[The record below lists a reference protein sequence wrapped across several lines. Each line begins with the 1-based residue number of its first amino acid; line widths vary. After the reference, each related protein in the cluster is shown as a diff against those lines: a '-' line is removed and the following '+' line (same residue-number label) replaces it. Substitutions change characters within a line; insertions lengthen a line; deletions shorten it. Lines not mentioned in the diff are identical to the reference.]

1 MNRPPTTPRSE
12 SARAA
17 GEPPAKLDSPARLG
31 PPAELSWISVLLGM
45 GLSAVMGAAN
55 VYLGLRAGM
64 TVSASIPAAVIAMGL
79 LQGVLRRRSLLESN
93 IVQTA
98 ASAGESLAAGIIF
111 TMPALIL
118 TGIWPTFDFW
128 TTTLVAATGGA
139 LGVLLMIPMRQV
151 FVVGSPELHFPEGV
165 ACAEVLRAGG
175 GVGRDGLPQLPDEAT
190 TGAAESAQPAVA
202 GDTVAGDAASASEA
216 PKPAAAAS
224 TGAAV
229 VVGGLLL
236 GGVVKLAGALV
247 HVIHEQLEWGTL
259 RFSRA
264 FYVGIDV
271 SPALVAV
278 GVIVGLPIAVQIFLG
293 GALGWLVVIP
303 LLGAPAEG
311 GDAREVAYTLWS
323 TQVRYLGVGTMAVGG
338 IASIWRVRRGL
349 VAAVR
354 DLWGQ
359 LRGGRDAVV
368 APVHVRNLPGGVVL
382 ALTALTVLSIAA
394 LYYHL
399 LHGAVGITL
408 VTLAAMLVM
417 SFFFTAVASYLVG
430 LVGNSNSPVSGMT
443 ITAVLFT
450 GGMIYLFGYRG
461 PDAMLAT
468 LGVAGIVCCAACTS
482 GDVCNDL
489 KTGLLVGASPRS
501 QQTVQFLGVL
511 VGSLV
516 MAPVMTV
523 LHQGSLNAGTGG
535 IGGQALPAPQASL
548 FAALVDGFFGNG
560 ALPWNLVAIGAAL
573 GVALLIG
580 DRLLQAQGAPLRLHV
595 MPVAVGIYLPLALS
609 APILLGGLVA
619 AAIGRIDS
627 RPVVLRRG
635 VLSASG
641 MIAGESLV
649 GVAIGVLAYLELHGP
664 DWGARFLGARGVE
677 TATAVALAAI
687 CLWIVRAALARRS
700 SLAKR

>member
-1 MNRPPTTPRSE
+1 
-12 SARAA
+12 
-17 GEPPAKLDSPARLG
+17 
-31 PPAELSWISVLLGM
+31 
-45 GLSAVMGAAN
+45 MGAAN

-151 FVVGSPELHFPEGV
+151 FVAGSPELHFPEGV

-190 TGAAESAQPAVA
+190 TGAAETAQPAVA
-202 GDTVAGDAASASEA
+202 GDDASASQGN
-216 PKPAAAAS
+216 KPTAAAS

-236 GGVVKLAGALV
+236 GGMVKLAGALV

-303 LLGAPAEG
+303 LLGAGAEG

-354 DLWGQ
+354 DLSGQ
-359 LRGGRDAVV
+359 HRGSGQAVD
-368 APVHVRNLPGGVVL
+368 APVHLRNLPGGVVL

-580 DRLLQAQGAPLRLHV
+580 DRLLQAQGSPLRLHV

-677 TATAVALAAI
+677 AATAVALAAI
-687 CLWIVRAALARRS
+687 CVWIVRAALAGRS
-700 SLAKR
+700 SRVER